1 MQGAQAKEYVD
12 KAYESGWAG
21 SIKNSPVHGPKMREL
36 FTKK

>member
-12 KAYESGWAG
+12 TAYEAGWVG
-21 SIKNSPVHGPKMREL
+21 IIKNSPVHGPKMRAL